1 MAIPPARREPTGSAP
16 EPRRTDE
23 ARSVPIDEDHRPGV
37 SVWTVTRG
45 GRTGRFLGW
54 ASTLRNDVV
63 VLHPAVSAALT
74 VPQGEDLRL
83 RIRLADV
90 TGVDVI
96 DGAAV
101 VPRPRV
107 AAGLVAVNL
116 DFATRC
122 AVTLPP
128 LPARPTPEDIERLVA
143 QVRQASA
150 DDPAAPPAR
159 PGRPGHTP
167 ARLHPGLAPPWCA
180 IWPHA
185 WGCD

>member
-1 MAIPPARREPTGSAP
+1 MAPAE
-16 EPRRTDE
+16 
-23 ARSVPIDEDHRPGV
+23 EDDRPGV
-37 SVWTVTRG
+37 SVWTVTRK

-63 VLHPAVSAALT
+63 VLHPTASAALT
-74 VPQGEDLRL
+74 VPKIEDLRL
-83 RIRLADV
+83 RIRLADG

-96 DGAAV
+96 DGTAV
-101 VPRPRV
+101 VPRSHV

-143 QVRQASA
+143 QVRQASR
-150 DDPAAPPAR
+150 DDPADPPSAPV
-159 PGRPGHTP
+159 RPGHTP
-167 ARLHPGLAPPWCA
+167 PRLMPGLSPPWCA